1 MTDKCVIIQ
10 VEAVEQ
16 IAEIRDKAM
25 RKIESSPLK
34 EFADWCEVAQLL
46 DWICGTIEAA
56 PEPASAEPVLWF
68 LPHNDGSYSTQKE
81 KPSNIG
87 PHSDWLPLCA
97 HATKQEQWI
106 PVSEQQPPTDEPV
119 LYMRKGESKISV
131 GIAYW
136 SVSSKWIPESQS
148 VHCPNGFTHWMPLP
162 QPPQE

>member
-1 MTDKCVIIQ
+1 MVECKLCGEELGSYQDGKMQGLYHPFFNTNKCILAGIVFD
-10 VEAVEQ
+10 EEQ
-16 IAEIRDKAM
+16 
-25 RKIESSPLK
+25 
-34 EFADWCEVAQLL
+34 WCTLMGE
-46 DWICGTIEAA
+46 
-56 PEPASAEPVLWF
+56 PEPESAEPVLWF

-119 LYMRKGESKISV
+119 LYMRKGERKISV